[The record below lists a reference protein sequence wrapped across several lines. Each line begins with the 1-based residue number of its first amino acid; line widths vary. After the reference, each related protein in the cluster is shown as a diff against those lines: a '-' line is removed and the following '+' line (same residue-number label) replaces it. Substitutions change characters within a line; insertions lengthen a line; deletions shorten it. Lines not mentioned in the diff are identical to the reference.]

1 MAIAAQ
7 TPSGQPILILK
18 EGTTREV
25 GRSALRI
32 NIEVAKTIAESLK
45 TSLGPM
51 GMDKMLVDSLGDI
64 VITSDGATML
74 KEMDVEHPAA
84 KMMVEVAKA
93 QDDETGDGTTSVV
106 VLAGEL
112 LKVAEELVDQ
122 EIHPTVI
129 IEGYKKAARK
139 AAEIID
145 SLAIEVKEGDVE
157 TLKKVAET
165 ALASKD
171 VAGSRK
177 ELAELIV
184 QAADIVKTKQNGKVK
199 VDIDNIK
206 VEKKEGKSIAETQL
220 IRGMVIDKEVVHSD
234 MPKKVE
240 NARIALIQN
249 PLEIEKTEID
259 AKIRISNPEQM
270 KAFLDQEVELLREMV
285 DKIKEAKANVVFCQK
300 GIDEVAQH
308 FLAKADILAVRR
320 VKKSDM
326 GKLAKATGA
335 RIITNI
341 EELSEGDLGYAGL
354 VEERKVGEDKMVFVE
369 NCKNPKAVT
378 ILIRGAAK
386 HVVEEAERSIH
397 DAIAVVRNV
406 MEDRKVVP
414 GGGAVEIEV
423 SRKLREY
430 AETLGGREQFAVKAF
445 ADVVE
450 VIPKVLITNAGF
462 DQIDKIA
469 ELRAA
474 HKQGNLTT
482 GFEVNTGEIKDMIK
496 EGVIEPTR
504 VKKQAIA
511 SATEAAEMILR
522 IDDVIAAGK
531 MEKGKGAGAQPLP
544 QSYPGGAPPY

>member
-171 VAGSRK
+171 VAGSKK